1 MSARLVIYEVDPLS
15 MFEVLMYLFENYMD
29 GNVSL
34 NLDQDTIVG
43 ELEQAGFSRGEI
55 ARALDWLDGL
65 SRVQQTAEAG
75 PCPTPH
81 AMRHYS
87 VEENDRIGT
96 EGRGFLLY
104 LEQLS
109 ILDTMTREIV
119 VDRLM
124 ALDPR
129 EVDLGRIKWVVLIAL
144 FNQPD
149 KKSALSLLQDMI
161 LSDAFDVLH

>member
-1 MSARLVIYEVDPLS
+1 
-15 MFEVLMYLFENYMD
+15 MD
-29 GNVSL
+29 GNIALKV
-34 NLDQDTIVG
+34 DQATIVS
-43 ELEQAGFSRGEI
+43 ELEQVGFNRNEI
-55 ARALDWLDGL
+55 GRALDWLDGL
-65 SRVQQTAEAG
+65 NRVQASVQAG
-75 PCPTPH
+75 PQLTPN
-81 AMRHYS
+81 AIRHYAVDES
-87 VEENDRIGT
+87 ERLGI

-109 ILDTMTREIV
+109 ILDPMTREV
-119 VDRLM
+119 VIDRLL